1 MRSPDL
7 LRFTSGILI
16 GLLAAGL
23 LFYIPG
29 RPGTVRAG
37 SDQNSQSSIQ
47 VIPIQISRENQ
58 GIVMVDTRSRTIW
71 IYELFDRQTGF
82 KQIRLM
88 AARTW
93 EYDRLLTEWNS
104 AEPTPQQIRN
114 ALENIHQQQMIEAIQ
129 PEESAGATESES
141 KTDTKVTGN

>member
-1 MRSPDL
+1 MKSPDL
-7 LRFTSGILI
+7 LRFTTGMLI

-23 LFYIPG
+23 LFNIPG

-37 SDQNSQSSIQ
+37 SDQPGNASIL
-47 VIPIQISRENQ
+47 VVPIQISRENQ
-58 GIVMVDTRSRTIW
+58 GIAMVDTRNRTIW

-88 AARTW
+88 AARSW

-104 AEPTPQQIRN
+104 ADPTPQQIRTI
-114 ALENIHQQQMIEAIQ
+114 LENIHQKQLL
-129 PEESAGATESES
+129 
-141 KTDTKVTGN
+141 